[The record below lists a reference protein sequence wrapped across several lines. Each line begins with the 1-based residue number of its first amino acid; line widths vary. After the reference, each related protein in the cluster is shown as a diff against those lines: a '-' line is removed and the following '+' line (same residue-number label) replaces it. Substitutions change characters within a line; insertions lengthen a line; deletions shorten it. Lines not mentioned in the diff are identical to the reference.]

1 MSPNKRIVV
10 NTAAQYTKAVINTL
24 LSLYTVR
31 LVLSIVGESDYGI
44 MSIIMGIVGFLGF
57 ITNALVV
64 TTQRHLSYDYGNKD
78 AEGVRHTFS
87 NCFSLH
93 LIIGVALLVT
103 FLSIEPLIVNDTV
116 LNIAPD
122 RWGATHFIYKVVTL
136 ILFTTFITAPF
147 KALLIA
153 RENIVFISAIEVLDG
168 ILKVAM
174 VLCLPFVAFDKLEA
188 YSLMM
193 LCIFLFELAVYT
205 IYDLTHFPEC
215 SPRHF
220 FGDTNRGQLRQL
232 MGFAGW
238 TTYGMGMLVGRNQGV
253 AWLYN
258 FFYGTTLNAAYGVA
272 NQIFTAVTFIS
283 SSVTNA
289 MNPQIM
295 KSEGTGNRT
304 HMLHMAE
311 AECKIIV
318 LTTAIV
324 FIPIM
329 MEIDGILAWW
339 LTKVPAYTGFLAVC
353 LLSAFLIDQFTTGL
367 NAANQAIG
375 RIRTYQL
382 MTYTPKICI
391 IPVGFLLLHLGCG
404 IKSVMYCFIAIEALV
419 AASRLP
425 YLHYTAG
432 LSIGHYVHNVLLG
445 CVALVVFATV
455 CAWLLTL
462 TTTSHYRFFFTI
474 PTCCLL
480 NTVFAWFV
488 CLTASERQRLT
499 GIIHKKSKS

>member
-1 MSPNKRIVV
+1 MDAKKRIVV

-31 LVLSIVGESDYGI
+31 LVLSIIGESDYGI

-78 AEGVRHTFS
+78 DVGVRRTFS

-93 LIIGVALLVT
+93 LIIGVALIVV
-103 FLSIEPLIVNDTV
+103 FLAIEPLIINDTV
-116 LNIAPD
+116 LNIAD
-122 RWGATHFIYKVVTL
+122 NRWRATHFIYRVVTL

-147 KALLIA
+147 KAVLIA

-174 VLCLPFVAFDKLEA
+174 VLCLPYVQFDKLET
-188 YSLMM
+188 YSVMM
-193 LCIFLFELAVYT
+193 LCIFLFELTVYT
-205 IYDLTHFPEC
+205 IYDLTHFKEC
-215 SPRHF
+215 SPHHF
-220 FGDTNRGQLRQL
+220 FGDTNRQQLRQL
-232 MGFAGW
+232 VGFAGW
-238 TTYGMGMLVGRNQGV
+238 TTYGMGAIVGRNQGV
-253 AWLYN
+253 AWLFN
-258 FFYGTTLNAAYGVA
+258 FFYGTVLNAAYGVA

-283 SSVTNA
+283 SSVSNA

-295 KSEGTGNRT
+295 KSEGAGDRT

-318 LTTAIV
+318 CTTTIV

-329 MEIDGILAWW
+329 MEINGILSWW
-339 LTKVPAYTGFLAVC
+339 LTKVPAYTSFLAIS
-353 LLSAFLIDQFTTGL
+353 LLTAFLIDQFTTGL

-375 RIRTYQL
+375 RIRNYQL
-382 MTYTPKICI
+382 MTYTPKLFI
-391 IPVGFLLLHLGCG
+391 IPIGFLLLHYDYG
-404 IKSVMYCFIAIEALV
+404 IKSVMYCFITIEALV
-419 AASRLP
+419 ALSRLP

-432 LSIGHYVHNVLLG
+432 LSIRHYARYVLRG
-445 CVALVVFATV
+445 CLALIIFATV
-455 CAWLLTL
+455 CAWLFTL
-462 TTTSHYRFFFTI
+462 TSTSRYRFFFTI
-474 PTCCLL
+474 PICCLL
-480 NTVFAWFV
+480 STTFAWFV
-488 CLTASERQRLT
+488 CLTSSERQQLKAT
-499 GIIHKKSKS
+499 ILKKHKS

>member
-103 FLSIEPLIVNDTV
+103 FLAIEPLIVNDTV

-122 RWGATHFIYKVVTL
+122 RWIATHFIYKVVTL
-136 ILFTTFITAPF
+136 ILFITFITAPF

-205 IYDLTHFPEC
+205 VYDLSHFPEC

-220 FGDTNRGQLRQL
+220 FGDTNRGQVAPTHGLRRMDHL
-232 MGFAGW
+232 RHGCHRW
-238 TTYGMGMLVGRNQGV
+238 
-253 AWLYN
+253 
-258 FFYGTTLNAAYGVA
+258 
-272 NQIFTAVTFIS
+272 
-283 SSVTNA
+283 
-289 MNPQIM
+289 PQPG
-295 KSEGTGNRT
+295 SG
-304 HMLHMAE
+304 
-311 AECKIIV
+311 
-318 LTTAIV
+318 
-324 FIPIM
+324 
-329 MEIDGILAWW
+329 LA
-339 LTKVPAYTGFLAVC
+339 L
-353 LLSAFLIDQFTTGL
+353 Q
-367 NAANQAIG
+367 
-375 RIRTYQL
+375 
-382 MTYTPKICI
+382 
-391 IPVGFLLLHLGCG
+391 FLLWHSTQCRLWCRQPDLH
-404 IKSVMYCFIAIEALV
+404 
-419 AASRLP
+419 RRD
-425 YLHYTAG
+425 
-432 LSIGHYVHNVLLG
+432 VHFLLG
-445 CVALVVFATV
+445 HQC
-455 CAWLLTL
+455 
-462 TTTSHYRFFFTI
+462 HE
-474 PTCCLL
+474 PTDHE
-480 NTVFAWFV
+480 V
-488 CLTASERQRLT
+488 
-499 GIIHKKSKS
+499 